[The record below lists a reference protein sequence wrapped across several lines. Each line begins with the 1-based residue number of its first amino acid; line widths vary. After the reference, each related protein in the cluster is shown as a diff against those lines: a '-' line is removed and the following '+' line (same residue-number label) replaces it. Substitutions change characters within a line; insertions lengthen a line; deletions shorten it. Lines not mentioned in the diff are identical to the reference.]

1 MTNWRKPEMQIRFF
15 TAVFFAATFSLFAA
29 EPPLQNFITAR
40 DGRLFD
46 GEKEFRFISLDIP
59 NLLVVEDNVPFAE
72 ENPWRLPDKF
82 EINDALETL
91 QQLGGTVAR
100 SYVITVVK
108 TNDLPGTPRHVLAPG
123 KFNEEAFR
131 TLDEVFAAA
140 NRTGIRLIIPLVDN
154 WVWQGGRA
162 EYAGWRG
169 KTKDDFWTDPQLIA
183 DFEHTIHFILT
194 RTNTITGVRYCDD
207 KSVLCWE
214 TGNEIAS
221 PPSWTREI
229 AHYIKSLDTNHLVMD
244 GFNTARLRAESL
256 EIPDVD
262 IVTTHHYPGN
272 KKSFAE
278 LIRANA
284 EMAKGKKPYIV
295 GEFGFVSTAQMANAM
310 SAIADSSCSGG
321 MLWSLRFRDR
331 DGGFYWHS
339 EPGLGGNLYK
349 AFHWPASTIGNDYD
363 EINLMAIVRSNAFA
377 IRGLAVPPMTVPAPP
392 KLLPIADASAISWQ
406 GSVGASSYQVE
417 RAAKHDGDWQIISSN
432 VYEAL
437 TQYRP
442 QFADEN
448 VPAGKWFYRV
458 SAKNE
463 SGISG
468 PSNIVGPVK
477 VKNATLVDELADFS
491 KVNSQSGNWTIADRN
506 CRSAKED
513 AYRAAGAAGDML
525 VYRLPN
531 SVQSF
536 RVFAF
541 FPKEESDV
549 KFSVSDDGQSF
560 HEVAA
565 QKEIYFHG
573 AGEYGYWKPV
583 LFHAEKIHGGKFLKI
598 ELTGETQVGRVE
610 ISHPALPQ

>member
-1 MTNWRKPEMQIRFF
+1 M
-15 TAVFFAATFSLFAA
+15 V
-29 EPPLQNFITAR
+29 NFITAR
-40 DGRLFD
+40 DGKLFD
-46 GEKEFRFISLDIP
+46 GQKEFRFISFDIP
-59 NLLVVEDNVPFAE
+59 NLLIIEDNVPFAE

-91 QQLGGTVAR
+91 QQLGGTVTR

-123 KFNEEAFR
+123 KFNEAAFR
-131 TLDEVFAAA
+131 ALDEVLAAA
-140 NRTGIRLIIPLVDN
+140 NRTGVRLVIPFVDN

-169 KTKDDFWTDPQLIA
+169 KTADDFWTDPQLIA
-183 DFEHTIHFILT
+183 DFKQTIRFILA

-207 KSVLCWE
+207 KAILCWE

-221 PPSWTREI
+221 PPAWTREI
-229 AHYIKSLDTNHLVMD
+229 AHYIKSLDINHLVMD
-244 GFNTARLRAESL
+244 GFNASTLRAESL
-256 EIPDVD
+256 DIPDVD

-295 GEFGFVSTAQMANAM
+295 GEFGFVTTPKMAETM
-310 SAIADSSCSGG
+310 RAIMDSSCSGG
-321 MLWSLRFRDR
+321 MLWSLRFRNR

-349 AFHWPASTIGNDYD
+349 AFHWPGSTIGNDYD
-363 EINLMAIVRSNAFA
+363 EIALMALVRSNAFA
-377 IRGLAVPPMTVPAPP
+377 IRGLPVPPLSVPVPP

-406 GSVGASSYQVE
+406 GSVGASGYQVE
-417 RAAKHDGDWQIISSN
+417 RAAKRNGDWKIISPN
-432 VYEAL
+432 VDEAF

-448 VPAGKWFYRV
+448 VPAGKWFYRIRAKSDSGV
-458 SAKNE
+458 SA
-463 SGISG
+463 
-468 PSNIVGPVK
+468 PSNIIGPVT
-477 VKNATLVDELADFS
+477 VNTAALVDELADFS
-491 KVNSQSGNWTIADRN
+491 KIHSQSGDWKLATRD
-506 CRSAKED
+506 CRAAKED
-513 AYRAAGAAGDML
+513 AHRAAGNAGSIL
-525 VYRLPN
+525 IYELPN
-531 SVQSF
+531 TVESF
-536 RVFAF
+536 RVSVF
-541 FPKEESDV
+541 FPREVNDV
-549 KFSVSDDGQSF
+549 KFSVSDDGQNF
-560 HEVAA
+560 QAIAA

-583 LFHAEKIHGGKFLKI
+583 LFHAEKIRGGKFLKL
-598 ELTGETQVGRVE
+598 EFTGETQIGRVE
-610 ISHPALPQ
+610 ISHPALPK

>member
-1 MTNWRKPEMQIRFF
+1 MRTPFL
-15 TAVFFAATFSLFAA
+15 TAIFFAATVSLLAA
-29 EPPLQNFITAR
+29 AAPLQNFITAR
-40 DGRLFD
+40 DGQLID
-46 GEKEFRFISLDIP
+46 GEKPFRFISLDIP

-72 ENPWRLPDKF
+72 ENPWRLPDQF

-91 QQLGGTVAR
+91 RQLGGTATR

-123 KFNEEAFR
+123 KFNEAAFR
-131 TLDEVFAAA
+131 TLDEVLAAA
-140 NRTGIRLIIPLVDN
+140 NHTGVRLIIPLVDN

-162 EYAGWRG
+162 EYAGFRG
-169 KTKDDFWTDPQLIA
+169 KTKDEFWTDPQLIA
-183 DFEHTIHFILT
+183 DFEQTIHFILT
-194 RTNTITGVRYCDD
+194 RTNTLTGVRYCDD

-214 TGNEIAS
+214 TGNELAS
-221 PPSWTREI
+221 PPAWTREI

-244 GFNTARLRAESL
+244 GFNTAHLRNESL
-256 EIPDVD
+256 EMPDVD

-272 KKSFAE
+272 KKSFAA

-295 GEFGFVSTAQMANAM
+295 GEFGFVSTAQMAEAM
-310 SAIADSSCSGG
+310 TAIAGSSCSGG

-331 DGGFYWHS
+331 DGGFYWHT

-377 IRGLAVPPMTVPAPP
+377 IRGLTVPPMVVPAPP
-392 KLLPIADASAISWQ
+392 KLLPIPDASAISWQ
-406 GSVGASSYQVE
+406 GSVGASGYRVE
-417 RAAKHDGDWQIISSN
+417 RAAKRDGEWQIISPK
-432 VYEAL
+432 VDEAM

-442 QFADEN
+442 QFADEK

-458 SAKNE
+458 RAMNE
-463 SGISG
+463 SGVSG
-468 PSNIVGPVK
+468 PSSIVGPVNVAK
-477 VKNATLVDELADFS
+477 ATLVDELDGFS
-491 KVNSQSGNWTIADRN
+491 KIHAQSGDWKLATRD

-513 AYRAAGAAGDML
+513 ACRAAGTAGAAL
-525 VYRLPN
+525 IYQLPN
-531 SVQSF
+531 EVQSF
-536 RVFAF
+536 RVSAF

-560 HEVAA
+560 HEVAV

-583 LFHAEKIHGGKFLKI
+583 LFHAEKIHGGNFLKI
-598 ELTGETQVGRVE
+598 ELTGETQIGRVE
-610 ISHPALPQ
+610 IFHPALSP

>member
-1 MTNWRKPEMQIRFF
+1 MKLNLLTLTAWAGIAF
-15 TAVFFAATFSLFAA
+15 TSLAGSA
-29 EPPLQNFITAR
+29 GPNLQHFITAR

-131 TLDEVFAAA
+131 TLDEVLAAA

-183 DFEHTIHFILT
+183 DFEQTIHFILT

-244 GFNTARLRAESL
+244 GFNTARLRNESL